1 LNRRDNEEA
10 RNEIE
15 DLGDLI
21 KTKDRMLED
30 QNIVI
35 SNLKE
40 KSKEKDEEI
49 KQLTESKKKYLD
61 YYEEKL

>member
-1 LNRRDNEEA
+1 
-10 RNEIE
+10 
-15 DLGDLI
+15 
-21 KTKDRMLED
+21 MLED

-40 KSKEKDEEI
+40 KNKEKDEEI

-61 YYEEKL
+61 YYEEKLQ

>member
-1 LNRRDNEEA
+1 MNRRDNEEA